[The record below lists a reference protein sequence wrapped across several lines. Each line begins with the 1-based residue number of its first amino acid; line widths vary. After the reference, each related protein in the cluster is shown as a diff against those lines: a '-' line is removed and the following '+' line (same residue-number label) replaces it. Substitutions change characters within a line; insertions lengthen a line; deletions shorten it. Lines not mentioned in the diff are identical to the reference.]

1 MDPLQAKANF
11 ARICQL
17 LVDKGGD
24 ALRQALHVVHP
35 PSTLAAALNFHRRT
49 LQRLRYSVI
58 NSSQWK
64 LLYPVAGPPDSK
76 TFDVTLLAILLRNI
90 CGLSSPVAGW
100 STMPPAS
107 DTSISADILR
117 IKMFRNEVYGHIPS
131 AQYDDMTFQKLWQE
145 ISQPLLKLGI
155 SQQDIDS
162 LKLAPL
168 SPEEESY
175 VKTLKEW
182 KIAEDCLLEKL
193 DEMDKKIENLGCK
206 FMKRETS
213 NLSNIDKLAK
223 FDFKGKIE
231 VLSEKFLVGTR
242 QWFFNKL
249 SRWFSDKESKVMIL
263 TAGPGIGKSVLAA
276 KVCELYKQSGQ
287 LAGCHFCDYRKTNC
301 AKPSSILQSLAS
313 QMCDNVVGFRD
324 KLTEI
329 LQREHSQD
337 SLSDANF
344 LLLNEPLHSLDRCE
358 PMLIVLDAL
367 DESNT
372 GDKSEFLELISDEFL
387 ELPKWI
393 KILITSR
400 PELPV
405 RKKLKHFKPLEI
417 CADSDWHMDD
427 VEYFIRES
435 LPDVSKDIIR
445 KLIRECNGSFLYA
458 YYMVT
463 ELKEMHVEGES
474 IVIDFVPKGISG
486 FYSKQFERLKKGLQ
500 RFKPGILHS
509 FVNVVAASKAPLP
522 IRILVKCMKL
532 SDEDYEIRSAIVN
545 NLSEILP
552 VYDDSLTAYHKSLT
566 DWLTLDG
573 YEEHAFVAD
582 VADGTKRLWNAC
594 KIVYKGIDS
603 LKSISDFEITP
614 EKMFALENGG
624 KYLVNIGSGT
634 DFEWLVNTK
643 INALK
648 FRFYGGLEVGL
659 EIDYFDIIND
669 FKRTLGVDLY
679 WSITQHAYIS
689 DAIREHDICDFKVA
703 RKNHRKCCFYLQCLA
718 NAYYQFVN
726 TSVNSQSAAKEIL
739 DERKEIWLDKVDD
752 AETCSYKILSDAVI
766 PASYITS
773 SPNDKL
779 LVCLNITGRVQVFEL
794 PNLRKIFEL
803 NISRKVYEWKNV
815 LTFSPDSSYFLYN
828 SIKTCICISKQEE
841 LDFIPHGPDEFH
853 SCSFSP
859 CGTKL
864 VISHDLEFI
873 DVWDVKKK
881 DLLVR
886 VEDKLLWTRSF
897 FSNCNLCFFHSCNTL
912 ILQFT
917 GSQLCSRDV
926 RTLQIL
932 HIHNICNSK
941 SCLTNDVNFQIIQP
955 IRRNT
960 RSGHFHLTTGEII
973 IVVDYSISKKLFRW
987 KGRTCLLFSHYP
999 FISLLDVIRQDL
1011 IYKFRIDCKPFAVS
1025 PDDFPIKLDGTNFLF
1040 FFKHRHAI
1048 VVSFQALQEHTVE
1061 SFQKWSLKCACV
1073 SPDNLYVACCYGN
1086 NVLTITKVDNGVTV
1100 QTVKLQQIPEA
1111 CWWSELFLFV
1121 VCKDV
1126 VVKFPYDS
1134 VRTNVLGNCVEVCPI
1149 NVDYAFESG
1158 EGVVVFQE
1166 SSDGEIKVSILKIC
1180 DNKLF
1185 HQQSLFS
1192 ILFEEL
1198 LFFTVTIS
1206 SDGCAILFKRNS
1218 PVRVYELWE
1227 FSLES
1232 GWELDTTKDYVNH
1245 DDGCL
1250 SLTGTRNSRTL
1261 LGRTKKDLHAP
1272 DYFLFDFSSR
1282 KLSEFSP
1289 FYYIPG
1295 TDGIERVHNGDPSFL
1310 VVLSRFN
1317 RIHVCNGN
1325 TVITILDTLQARA
1338 GASYSSFYLS
1348 SKGYFVL
1355 VLRHN
1360 IIIFKI
1366 RNVRNYLES

>member
-24 ALRQALHVVHP
+24 ALRQALHGVHP
-35 PSTLAAALNFHRRT
+35 PSTLAAALNSHRRT

-58 NSSQWK
+58 NPSQWN

-107 DTSISADILR
+107 DTSISANILR
-117 IKMFRNEVYGHIPS
+117 IKMFRNEVYGHISS

-242 QWFFNKL
+242 QWFNEL

-329 LQREHSQD
+329 LQRKHSRD

-405 RKKLKHFKPLEI
+405 RKKLEHFKPLEI
-417 CADSDWHMDD
+417 RADSDWHMND
-427 VEYFIRES
+427 VQYFIRES
-435 LPDVSKDIIR
+435 LPNINRDIIS
-445 KLIRECNGSFLYA
+445 KLIGECNGSFLYA

-522 IRILVKCMKL
+522 IPILVKCMEL

-614 EKMFALENGG
+614 EKMFALKKGG
-624 KYLVNIGSGT
+624 KYLVNVSSGT

-648 FRFYGGLEVGL
+648 FRFCGDLGVGN
-659 EIDYFDIIND
+659 FDILND
-669 FKRTLGVDLY
+669 FKHTLSVDLY
-679 WSITQHAYIS
+679 WSIAQHAHICAAIKDRSCCQYIG
-689 DAIREHDICDFKVA
+689 IRNTKQISC
-703 RKNHRKCCFYLQCLA
+703 RTYLQCLA

-726 TSVNSQSAAKEIL
+726 TSLNSQSAVIDLLNE
-739 DERKEIWLDKVDD
+739 EKEIWLDEVVNV
-752 AETCSYKILSDAVI
+752 ETSYKILSDAVI
-766 PASYITS
+766 PASYKSS

-779 LVCLNITGRVQVFEL
+779 LVCLTTTGRVQVFEL
-794 PNLRKIFEL
+794 PNLKKIFEL
-803 NISRKVYEWKNV
+803 NVSRKHDGEIGREYI

-828 SIKTCICISKQEE
+828 SIKTCICFSKQEE
-841 LDFIPHGPDEFH
+841 LDFIPHGRDEFR
-853 SCSFSP
+853 SCSFSS

-864 VISHDLEFI
+864 VTSHEFI
-873 DVWDVKKK
+873 EVWDVQKK

-886 VEDKLLWTRSF
+886 VQDTHGCCFFSSCNKLILELTRSE
-897 FSNCNLCFFHSCNTL
+897 
-912 ILQFT
+912 
-917 GSQLCSRDV
+917 LCSRDS
-926 RTLQIL
+926 RTLQKSG
-932 HIHNICNSK
+932 IHRRCYK
-941 SCLTNDVNFQIIQP
+941 KCFTNDVNFQIIP
-955 IRRNT
+955 FENEPAWF
-960 RSGHFHLTTGEII
+960 SDMHHFHLTRGEIAI
-973 IVVDYSISKKLFRW
+973 GVGHNISRKPFRF
-987 KGRTCLLFSHYP
+987 KGRTCLLFSQYP
-999 FISLLDVIRQDL
+999 FISLLDVIRQVL
-1011 IYKFRIDCKPFAVS
+1011 IYSFRIDRNPFTCLHL
-1025 PDDFPIKLDGTNFLF
+1025 IFL
-1040 FFKHRHAI
+1040 
-1048 VVSFQALQEHTVE
+1048 
-1061 SFQKWSLKCACV
+1061 
-1073 SPDNLYVACCYGN
+1073 
-1086 NVLTITKVDNGVTV
+1086 
-1100 QTVKLQQIPEA
+1100 
-1111 CWWSELFLFV
+1111 
-1121 VCKDV
+1121 
-1126 VVKFPYDS
+1126 
-1134 VRTNVLGNCVEVCPI
+1134 
-1149 NVDYAFESG
+1149 
-1158 EGVVVFQE
+1158 
-1166 SSDGEIKVSILKIC
+1166 
-1180 DNKLF
+1180 
-1185 HQQSLFS
+1185 
-1192 ILFEEL
+1192 
-1198 LFFTVTIS
+1198 
-1206 SDGCAILFKRNS
+1206 
-1218 PVRVYELWE
+1218 
-1227 FSLES
+1227 
-1232 GWELDTTKDYVNH
+1232 
-1245 DDGCL
+1245 
-1250 SLTGTRNSRTL
+1250 
-1261 LGRTKKDLHAP
+1261 
-1272 DYFLFDFSSR
+1272 
-1282 KLSEFSP
+1282 
-1289 FYYIPG
+1289 
-1295 TDGIERVHNGDPSFL
+1295 
-1310 VVLSRFN
+1310 
-1317 RIHVCNGN
+1317 
-1325 TVITILDTLQARA
+1325 
-1338 GASYSSFYLS
+1338 
-1348 SKGYFVL
+1348 
-1355 VLRHN
+1355 
-1360 IIIFKI
+1360 
-1366 RNVRNYLES
+1366 

>member
-35 PSTLAAALNFHRRT
+35 PSALAAALNSHRRT

-58 NSSQWK
+58 NPSQWK
-64 LLYPVAGPPDSK
+64 LLYPAAGPPDSK

-90 CGLSSPVAGW
+90 CGLPSPTAGW
-100 STMPPAS
+100 NAMPPAS
-107 DTSISADILR
+107 DTSTSADILR
-117 IKMFRNEVYGHIPS
+117 IRIFRNEVYGHIPR

-155 SQQDIDS
+155 CQQDIDS

-193 DEMDKKIENLGCK
+193 DEMNKKIESLGCK

-213 NLSNIDKLAK
+213 NLSNVDKLAK

-231 VLSEKFLVGTR
+231 VLSEKFQVGTR

-329 LQREHSQD
+329 LEREHSRD

-405 RKKLKHFKPLEI
+405 RKKLEHFKPLEI

-435 LPDVSKDIIR
+435 LPNVSKDIIR

-463 ELKEMHVEGES
+463 ELKETHVEGES

-486 FYSKQFERLKKGLQ
+486 FYNKQFERLKKGLQ

-522 IRILVKCMKL
+522 IRTLIKCMEL
-532 SDEDYEIRSAIVN
+532 SDEDYVIRNAIVN
-545 NLSEILP
+545 HLSEILP
-552 VYDDSLTAYHKSLT
+552 EYEGNLTVYHKSLT

-573 YEEHAFVAD
+573 YEEHAFGAD

-624 KYLVNIGSGT
+624 KYLVNVSSGT

-648 FRFYGGLEVGL
+648 FRFCGDLGV
-659 EIDYFDIIND
+659 DNFDILND
-669 FKRTLGVDLY
+669 FKHTLSVDLY
-679 WSITQHAYIS
+679 WSIVQHAHICAAIKDRSYGYERIGNKKQIS
-689 DAIREHDICDFKVA
+689 CRS
-703 RKNHRKCCFYLQCLA
+703 YLHCLA
-718 NAYYQFVN
+718 KAYYQFVN
-726 TSVNSQSAAKEIL
+726 TSLNSQSAVIDLLNE
-739 DERKEIWLDKVDD
+739 EKEIWLDEVVNV
-752 AETCSYKILSDAVI
+752 ETSSYKILSDAVI
-766 PASYITS
+766 PAWYFTS

-779 LVCLNITGRVQVFEL
+779 LVCLDEGRVQVFEL
-794 PNLRKIFEL
+794 PNLTKIFEL
-803 NISRKVYEWKNV
+803 NVTRKHDGKIGREFI

-828 SIKTCICISKQEE
+828 SIKTCICFSKQEE
-841 LDFIPHGPDEFH
+841 LDFIPHGPDEFR
-853 SCSFSP
+853 SCSFSS

-864 VISHDLEFI
+864 VTSHEFI
-873 DVWDVKKK
+873 EVWDVQKK

-886 VEDKLLWTRSF
+886 VQDTPEHGCCFFSSCNKLILELTRSE
-897 FSNCNLCFFHSCNTL
+897 
-912 ILQFT
+912 
-917 GSQLCSRDV
+917 LCSRDS
-926 RTLQIL
+926 RTLQKSG
-932 HIHNICNSK
+932 IHRRCYEK
-941 SCLTNDVNFQIIQP
+941 CFTNDVNFQIIPFENVQAWP
-955 IRRNT
+955 
-960 RSGHFHLTTGEII
+960 SDMYHFHLTTGEIAMS
-973 IVVDYSISKKLFRW
+973 VGCSISRKPFRF

-999 FISLLDVIRQDL
+999 FISLLDVIRQVL
-1011 IYKFRIDCKPFAVS
+1011 IYSFRIDRKPFDKPS
-1025 PDDFPIKLDGTNFLF
+1025 LDFPIKLDGTNFLF
-1040 FFKHRHAI
+1040 FFMHRHAI
-1048 VVSFQALQEHTVE
+1048 VVSFETLQE
-1061 SFQKWSLKCACV
+1061 
-1073 SPDNLYVACCYGN
+1073 P
-1086 NVLTITKVDNGVTV
+1086 I
-1100 QTVKLQQIPEA
+1100 
-1111 CWWSELFLFV
+1111 
-1121 VCKDV
+1121 
-1126 VVKFPYDS
+1126 
-1134 VRTNVLGNCVEVCPI
+1134 VR
-1149 NVDYAFESG
+1149 
-1158 EGVVVFQE
+1158 
-1166 SSDGEIKVSILKIC
+1166 
-1180 DNKLF
+1180 
-1185 HQQSLFS
+1185 
-1192 ILFEEL
+1192 
-1198 LFFTVTIS
+1198 IS
-1206 SDGCAILFKRNS
+1206 
-1218 PVRVYELWE
+1218 
-1227 FSLES
+1227 
-1232 GWELDTTKDYVNH
+1232 
-1245 DDGCL
+1245 
-1250 SLTGTRNSRTL
+1250 
-1261 LGRTKKDLHAP
+1261 
-1272 DYFLFDFSSR
+1272 
-1282 KLSEFSP
+1282 
-1289 FYYIPG
+1289 
-1295 TDGIERVHNGDPSFL
+1295 
-1310 VVLSRFN
+1310 
-1317 RIHVCNGN
+1317 
-1325 TVITILDTLQARA
+1325 
-1338 GASYSSFYLS
+1338 
-1348 SKGYFVL
+1348 
-1355 VLRHN
+1355 
-1360 IIIFKI
+1360 
-1366 RNVRNYLES
+1366 